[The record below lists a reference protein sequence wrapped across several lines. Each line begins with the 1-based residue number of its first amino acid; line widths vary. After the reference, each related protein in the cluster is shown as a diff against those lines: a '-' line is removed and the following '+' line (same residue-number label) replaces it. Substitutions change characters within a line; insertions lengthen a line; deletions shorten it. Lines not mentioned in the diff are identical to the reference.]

1 MKNLKTIFGIL
12 MLAMTFSVVIT
23 ACGDDK
29 DNKTTDNCKPLRDQ
43 ISALQA
49 DSTAQAQVVRN
60 AIDPATAQPDAAR
73 ADYDGNMAFNFNN
86 NNIEVAN
93 IKDTA
98 KFSKSWVYNIRL
110 LYDISDQEKDNL
122 YNASEL
128 FLNTCEQ
135 LEAKRAEL
143 TTCK

>member
-1 MKNLKTIFGIL
+1 MKNLKTIFGML

-29 DNKTTDNCKPLRDQ
+29 DNKTTDNCKPLHDQ
-43 ISALQA
+43 ISALAA
-49 DSTAQAQVVRN
+49 DSTTQVQAIRN
-60 AIDPATAQPDAAR
+60 AITPA
-73 ADYDGNMAFNFNN
+73 MAEPEWCRPNYNSALN
-86 NNIEVAN
+86 LQNPQSIN
-93 IKDTA
+93 DTA
-98 KFSKSWVYNIRL
+98 RFNIIWIDDL
-110 LYDISDQEKDNL
+110 KNEGFDDVAKKNL

-128 FLNTCEQ
+128 FLNTYEQ